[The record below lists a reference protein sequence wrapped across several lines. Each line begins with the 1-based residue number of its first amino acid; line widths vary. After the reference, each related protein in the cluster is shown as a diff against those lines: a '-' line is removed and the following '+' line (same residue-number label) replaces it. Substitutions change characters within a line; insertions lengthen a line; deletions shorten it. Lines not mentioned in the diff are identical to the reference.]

1 MNMDCKIFN
10 EKINSFI
17 NDNIEEEELESFIEH
32 YESCDNCKEEMD
44 IYFMIHNIF
53 DVNGIDSFD
62 KSTSDFEYNLSEKN
76 TSFMDKKKTVIFNN
90 YKKTLIFKMIFLI
103 GECFSSGVLAYFIYL
118 LFFYF

>member
-62 KSTSDFEYNLSEKN
+62 KSTSGFEYNLSEKI

-103 GECFSSGVLAYFIYL
+103 GESFSFGVLAYFIYL
-118 LFFYF
+118 LFYYF

>member
-1 MNMDCKIFN
+1 MDCKIFN

-62 KSTSDFEYNLSEKN
+62 KSTSDFEYNLSEKI

-90 YKKTLIFKMIFLI
+90 YKKTLIFKMIFLL
-103 GECFSSGVLAYFIYL
+103 GVCFSSGVLAYFIYL